1 MEQAS
6 KIFEEML
13 ENIDASMHKVVE
25 IAPKDNALIA
35 TLIKMANN
43 KGAELAKI
51 LANLA
56 ALLERP
62 KFTEKKDKEM
72 KEWMDNQMK
81 KGTPIEEM
89 YAKFKIKC
97 AALMLF

>member
-1 MEQAS
+1 MENVS

-13 ENIDASMHKVVE
+13 ENIDASMQKVVE

-35 TLIKMANN
+35 TLIKMAN
-43 KGAELAKI
+43 KRGEELAKV

-56 ALLERP
+56 ALLERS
-62 KFTEKKDKEM
+62 KFAEEKDKMM
-72 KEWMDNQMK
+72 KEWMKNEMK

-97 AALMLF
+97 NSLFYF